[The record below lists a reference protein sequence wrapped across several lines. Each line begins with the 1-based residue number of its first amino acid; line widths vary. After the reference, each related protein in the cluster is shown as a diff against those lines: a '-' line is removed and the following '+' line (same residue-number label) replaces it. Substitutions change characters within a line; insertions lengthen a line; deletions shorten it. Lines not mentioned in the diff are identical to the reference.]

1 MLLSGK
7 SLAWLLL
14 PAVLATAF
22 PAVPAHAGTAVPAHA
37 GTAVPAQTGEPV
49 VSDVAFTG
57 DGGVPL
63 RGKVIAPESANGR
76 SPGIVIVHGA
86 GPVTGE
92 EYRDEA
98 EAYARRGIVTLIY
111 DKRTTGYSTFQR
123 DYEALAGDALA
134 AVRILKA
141 RADVNPKMVGIWGLS
156 EGAWVAPIAAARS
169 ADVAFLVLAGAVG
182 TTPPRQQAWAYGERL
197 RHAGV
202 HGSMTRMLQERTIRF
217 GIGSGL
223 FAQADYDPTRS
234 WERVHQPV
242 LALWGTLDREA
253 MPAESSQVIR
263 QALDRGGN
271 AHHTVR
277 FLPGVRHNLNRT
289 FDEGFDRPDSLP
301 ADYAESE
308 AAWIKSLADGP
319 PPSGA
324 DQPPSQDRLSRPVDG
339 PFAWYESPRWQLAA
353 FAIFLTASLG
363 YPLAAIVR
371 RLRGR
376 RGAPPAARPA
386 RWLVITVT
394 ATALGFL
401 GYFCVLILTGAYV
414 IGPVVLG
421 RPVPWLVLQFLAGAA
436 VVAAVATA
444 TSAWRHRR
452 ELGRGDRV
460 RLGLVLASAVA
471 FVPWAA
477 YWGLLMP

>member
-1 MLLSGK
+1 MGAPGKIIERREASTAIRVSFQSAESRRTASLRRRRRVRRRRDRRRRDRRRRCAVPRLLSA
-7 SLAWLLL
+7 SLARALGQSSGL
-14 PAVLATAF
+14 TSY
-22 PAVPAHAGTAVPAHA
+22 H
-37 GTAVPAQTGEPV
+37 
-49 VSDVAFTG
+49 
-57 DGGVPL
+57 L
-63 RGKVIAPESANGR
+63 RQPE
-76 SPGIVIVHGA
+76 
-86 GPVTGE
+86 
-92 EYRDEA
+92 
-98 EAYARRGIVTLIY
+98 
-111 DKRTTGYSTFQR
+111 
-123 DYEALAGDALA
+123 
-134 AVRILKA
+134 
-141 RADVNPKMVGIWGLS
+141 RA
-156 EGAWVAPIAAARS
+156 
-169 ADVAFLVLAGAVG
+169 
-182 TTPPRQQAWAYGERL
+182 
-197 RHAGV
+197 
-202 HGSMTRMLQERTIRF
+202 IRF
-217 GIGSGL
+217 GIGIGIGSGL

-308 AAWIKSLADGP
+308 AAWIESLADGP
-319 PPSGA
+319 PPSDA
-324 DQPPSQDRLSRPVDG
+324 DRPPSQDRLSRPVDG

-363 YPLAAIVR
+363 YPSAAIVR

-386 RWLVITVT
+386 RWLVIAVT

-421 RPVPWLVLQFLAGAA
+421 RP
-436 VVAAVATA
+436 
-444 TSAWRHRR
+444 
-452 ELGRGDRV
+452 
-460 RLGLVLASAVA
+460 
-471 FVPWAA
+471 
-477 YWGLLMP
+477 MP